1 MYNIFNFAALQPEIT
16 FINMKKVAI
25 GVDIGGTNTA
35 IGVVDEAGNVLVKD
49 NIITPAHGDFERYIT
64 DLADAI
70 NKLIK
75 SVKLLNENLE
85 VIGIG
90 IGAPN
95 GNYYSGTIEYAPNL
109 SFKGVLNLVKLL
121 RGHFPEMGAI
131 ALTNDANAAAIGEMI
146 YGGAKGMKNFVLFT
160 LGTGVGSGIVVN
172 GDLVYG
178 SDGFAGEIG
187 HTTLVPGGR
196 PCGCSALG
204 HLEAYCSASGMKRTA
219 FELLAHYNASDS
231 LLADKSY
238 KELGSK
244 IIFEAS
250 EQGDKVALE
259 VFEKTGAWL
268 GMGLANTVHYLS
280 PEAIFL
286 FGGPTAA
293 GDYIFKPTKDAMEK
307 HLLPFFKNKIKIL
320 PSKLKPGDAA
330 IVGASALVWKEI
342 EK

>member
-1 MYNIFNFAALQPEIT
+1 MHNIFKFAVLQDKT
-16 FINMKKVAI
+16 YVMKKVAI

-35 IGVVDEAGNVLVKD
+35 IGVVDEAGNVMVKN
-49 NIITPAHGDFERYIT
+49 NISTPSHGDIKRYIA
-64 DLADAI
+64 DLAMAI
-70 NKLIK
+70 NDLIK
-75 SVKLLNENLE
+75 SVKLLNEDLD

-95 GNYYSGTIEYAPNL
+95 GNYYSGTIDYAPNL
-109 SFKGVLNLVKLL
+109 SFKGVVHLIELL
-121 RGHFPEMGAI
+121 REHFPEMKAL

-196 PCGCSALG
+196 PCGCSSLG
-204 HLEAYCSASGMKRTA
+204 HLEAYCSASGIKRTA
-219 FELLAHYNASDS
+219 FELLVHYNASDS
-231 LLADKSY
+231 LLADKSFR
-238 KELGSK
+238 ELDSK
-244 IIFEAS
+244 MIFDAAEK
-250 EQGDKVALE
+250 GDKVALE

-268 GMGLANTVHYLS
+268 GLELANTVHYLS

-293 GDYIFKPTKDAMEK
+293 GDYIFKPTKENMEK